1 MSSRAEQ
8 KREAREARERA
19 EREAAA
25 QEAHRRRTAYLAG
38 GIALIALVVV
48 VALVL
53 VSQSG
58 SDSSSSSSVDPN
70 ATFAGVPQAGFTA
83 GDPKAPVTVVEFAD
97 LQCPFCRDFAVNDL
111 PGIVDDY
118 VKPGKVLLELRLLA
132 FLGSDSETGRQV
144 AFGAAQQDLMWPF
157 AENVYAHQG
166 TENTGYMTEDF
177 LKQQADGVDG
187 LDSAKAL
194 AAIGSPQAAKYAS
207 ESDSEAQAAGV
218 NSTPTFVVKPTS
230 GGGQPQVV
238 NASGLRDAIDKALA
252 ETGG

>member
-19 EREAAA
+19 EQEAAA

-58 SDSSSSSSVDPN
+58 SDSSSSSVDPN

-97 LQCPFCRDFAVNDL
+97 LQCPFCRDFAVND
-111 PGIVDDY
+111 
-118 VKPGKVLLELRLLA
+118 
-132 FLGSDSETGRQV
+132 
-144 AFGAAQQDLMWPF
+144 
-157 AENVYAHQG
+157 
-166 TENTGYMTEDF
+166 
-177 LKQQADGVDG
+177 
-187 LDSAKAL
+187 
-194 AAIGSPQAAKYAS
+194 
-207 ESDSEAQAAGV
+207 
-218 NSTPTFVVKPTS
+218 
-230 GGGQPQVV
+230 
-238 NASGLRDAIDKALA
+238 
-252 ETGG
+252 

>member
-25 QEAHRRRTAYLAG
+25 HEAHRRRTAYLAG

-58 SDSSSSSSVDPN
+58 SDSSSSSVDPN
-70 ATFAGVPQAGFTA
+70 ATFAGVPQKGITA

-97 LQCPFCRDFAVNDL
+97 LQCPFCRDFAVDDL

-144 AFGAAQQDLMWPF
+144 AYGAAEQDLMWPF
-157 AENVYAHQG
+157 AENVYANQG

-177 LKQQADGVDG
+177 LKQQADGIDG

-194 AAIGSPQAAKYAS
+194 EAIGSPQAAKYGN

-238 NASGLRDAIDKALA
+238 SASGLRDAIDKALA
-252 ETGG
+252 EAQG